1 MNNEESSCQEAF
13 VPMRTR
19 AALIVLSLVA
29 LLASAAGAQ
38 QPATKVETPP
48 PTYWTETPAAP
59 IPADIQRLNDFMN
72 GLSERMK
79 PALVQVR
86 VRRVADPSDAPEQQP
101 RTPGQPPSPPPDEGR
116 RASGSG
122 FIIRQDGYLVTNAHV
137 VDEAEQIQI
146 KLSDGR
152 RFAGRLVGLDNR
164 VDLALVKIDA
174 TGLPVA
180 TLGDSNRL
188 RVGEFVLALG
198 HPFGLEQTVSFGIVS
213 RKGAPLEVAAPGFDF
228 IQTDAAVNPGN
239 SGGPLV
245 SMSGEVMGV
254 NSMAARNGSIGFAI
268 PINLVKGL
276 LPQLA
281 EKGRVEWG
289 WLGVTIAEV
298 GEDDAPKFGLTE
310 ARGVL
315 IRNVVVGQPADKGG
329 VRANDVILGV
339 DGASLEGPRDL
350 QRIISATPVGR
361 SVKLQVWREGKSTE
375 LDVVIGAYQGP
386 GTSRTPRRVP
396 PRARRPSRRRRRL
409 PSRAQSACVGRAGA
423 GAALRGSPDRPWP
436 ARCSSGLRAAGGL
449 GRRLGRPAD
458 RRSSPVTGTPSPI
471 PRS

>member
-1 MNNEESSCQEAF
+1 MRYRVAAF
-13 VPMRTR
+13 T
-19 AALIVLSLVA
+19 LLSLVV
-29 LLASAAGAQ
+29 LLAGVAGAQ
-38 QPATKVETPP
+38 QPVTSPSQP
-48 PTYWTETPAAP
+48 YWTDSPVAP
-59 IPADIQRLNDFMN
+59 VPADIQRLNDFFN

-86 VRRVADPSDAPEQQP
+86 VRRGVDPSDVPEQQP
-101 RTPGQPPSPPPDEGR
+101 RTPGQPPSPPEEGR

-137 VDEAEQIQI
+137 VDDAEQIQI

-152 RFAGRLVGLDNR
+152 RFSGRLVGLDNR
-164 VDLALVKIDA
+164 VDLALIKIDA

-245 SMSGEVMGV
+245 SMSGEVIGV
-254 NSMAARNGSIGFAI
+254 NSMAARNGSLGFAI
-268 PINLVKGL
+268 PINLVKAL

-289 WLGVTIAEV
+289 WLGVTIAEI
-298 GEDDAPKFGLTE
+298 GEDEAPKYGLTE
-310 ARGVL
+310 PRGVL

-361 SVKLQVWREGKSTE
+361 TVKLKVWREGKPTE
-375 LDVVIGAYQGP
+375 LDVTVGAYEVP
-386 GTSRTPRRVP
+386 SRTLRRVP
-396 PRARRPSRRRRRL
+396 ERP
-409 PSRAQSACVGRAGA
+409 PIE
-423 GAALRGSPDRPWP
+423 P
-436 ARCSSGLRAAGGL
+436 A
-449 GRRLGRPAD
+449 P
-458 RRSSPVTGTPSPI
+458 PK
-471 PRS
+471 

>member
-1 MNNEESSCQEAF
+1 MRYRVTAF
-13 VPMRTR
+13 T
-19 AALIVLSLVA
+19 LLSLVV
-29 LLASAAGAQ
+29 LLAGVAGAQ
-38 QPATKVETPP
+38 QPVTSPSQP
-48 PTYWTETPAAP
+48 YWTDSPVAP
-59 IPADIQRLNDFMN
+59 VPADIQRLNDFFN

-86 VRRVADPSDAPEQQP
+86 VRRGVDPSDVPEQQP
-101 RTPGQPPSPPPDEGR
+101 RTPGQPPRPPEEGR

-137 VDEAEQIQI
+137 VDDAEQIQI

-152 RFAGRLVGLDNR
+152 RFSGRLVGLDNR
-164 VDLALVKIDA
+164 VDLALIKIDA

-245 SMSGEVMGV
+245 SMSGEVIGV

-268 PINLVKGL
+268 PINLVKAL

-289 WLGVTIAEV
+289 WLGVTIAEI
-298 GEDDAPKFGLTE
+298 GEDEAPKYGLTE
-310 ARGVL
+310 PRGVL

-361 SVKLQVWREGKSTE
+361 TVKLKVWREGKPTE
-375 LDVVIGAYQGP
+375 LDVVVGAYEGP
-386 GTSRTPRRVP
+386 S
-396 PRARRPSRRRRRL
+396 RPSRRV
-409 PSRAQSACVGRAGA
+409 PERA
-423 GAALRGSPDRPWP
+423 PTEP
-436 ARCSSGLRAAGGL
+436 A
-449 GRRLGRPAD
+449 P
-458 RRSSPVTGTPSPI
+458 PK
-471 PRS
+471 